1 MSNAGTEVSL
11 DIIERGD
18 DILNWTLDKQ
28 EAAKYRLWKEFGL
41 SQYLNDKILLQQE
54 TISDDEYRFSLDT
67 FRVRD
72 HFMATLSHKKFIN
85 RSFSRFQKYFESIGL
100 SKEQVNK
107 HDDSKLTSF
116 QEIVGYTDRWI
127 WNIKTNAW
135 NKAWIHHYTNNPHH
149 PEYYINSDEN
159 GKKVQRDMGY
169 VDLVESV
176 VDMIACRWERVLR
189 GNEAVTNQMLL
200 DIHDSFLKRYT
211 YKDQINVRKLINQL
225 SQIENS
231 I

>member
-18 DILNWTLDKQ
+18 DILNWTLDEQ

-41 SQYLNDKILLQQE
+41 SQYLNDKILLQKE
-54 TISDDEYRFSLDT
+54 TISDDEYRFLLDT

-72 HFMATLSHKKFIN
+72 HFIVTLSHKKFIN
-85 RSFSRFQKYFESIGL
+85 KSFSRFQTYFESAGL
-100 SKEQVNK
+100 NEEQVNK
-107 HDDSKLTSF
+107 HDNSKLTNF

-149 PEYYINSDEN
+149 PEYYIDSDES
-159 GKKVQRDMGY
+159 GKKVQRDMDY
-169 VDLVESV
+169 VYLVESV

-189 GNEAVTNQMLL
+189 GNEVVTNQMLL

-225 SQIENS
+225 LKVENF

>member
-1 MSNAGTEVSL
+1 MNSL
-11 DIIERGD
+11 KQPA
-18 DILNWTLDKQ
+18 KQ

-41 SQYLNDKILLQQE
+41 SEYLNDKTLLQQE
-54 TISDDEYRFSLDT
+54 TISDDEYRFLLDT

-72 HFMATLSHKKFIN
+72 HFIVTLSHKKFIN

-149 PEYYINSDEN
+149 PEYYTDSDES
-159 GKKVQRDMGY
+159 GKKVQREMDY

-189 GNEAVTNQMLL
+189 GSEAVTNKMLL

-211 YKDQINVRKLINQL
+211 YKDQMNVRKLINHL
-225 SQIENS
+225 SQIENF

>member
-11 DIIERGD
+11 DVKQRGD
-18 DILNWTLDKQ
+18 DMLNWTLAKQ

-54 TISDDEYRFSLDT
+54 TVSDDEYSFLLDT

-72 HFMATLSHKKFIN
+72 HFIVTLSHKKFVK
-85 RSFSRFQKYFESIGL
+85 RSFSRFQTYFESIGL
-100 SKEQVNK
+100 RQEQVNH
-107 HDDSKLTSF
+107 HDDSKLTNF
-116 QEIVGYTDRWI
+116 QEIVGYTGRWI

-135 NKAWIHHYTNNPHH
+135 NEAWIHHYTNNPHH
-149 PEYYINSDEN
+149 PEYYIGSDEN
-159 GKKVQRDMGY
+159 GKKVQRDMDY
-169 VDLVESV
+169 IYLAESV

-211 YKDQINVRKLINQL
+211 YKDQINVRKLINHL
-225 SQIENS
+225 LQIENF